1 MLVPAQSRL
10 EVGDALHGH
19 GMGGV
24 LPLSGMLGARPGGK
38 HAGAED
44 HEGVVEVGL
53 KRAGRMS
60 VDRLKGIRVC
70 NRDKLGG
77 QANDRPYVVSVT

>member
-1 MLVPAQSRL
+1 MLVPAHSRL
-10 EVGDALHGH
+10 EVCDALHGH

-44 HEGVVEVGL
+44 HEGVVEVAL
-53 KRAGRMS
+53 ERAGRMS
-60 VDRLKGIRVC
+60 VDRLEGVWVGNGDMSGR
-70 NRDKLGG
+70 
-77 QANDRPYVVSVT
+77 